1 VGGRAAGVAGVSGGG
16 VHGVSEEVGVEGRPQ
31 MAGVHASNAVAWI
44 GKKAAKAPIDP
55 VTKAWIAGYDGG
67 FSYRAFRAL
76 ALGLGPRRDA

>member
-1 VGGRAAGVAGVSGGG
+1 
-16 VHGVSEEVGVEGRPQ
+16 